1 MRIAKSESRQPRAK
15 SFGLWRISRRR
26 IFDCR
31 SGEEK
36 RGGQP
41 GRVLMREAR
50 GLGVADR
57 VTRRNASLTDLAR
70 RGDWLAV
77 RKELI
82 ATQADVQH
90 AMIESRDQKKWHI

>member
-1 MRIAKSESRQPRAK
+1 
-15 SFGLWRISRRR
+15 
-26 IFDCR
+26 
-31 SGEEK
+31 
-36 RGGQP
+36 
-41 GRVLMREAR
+41 MREAR